1 MKRAGL
7 YFLGGGIALA
17 GAAVLFAC
25 INEHERPVSDSGTT
39 NSSVDCDGGGPG
51 NFPAPNCDPS
61 DNSCPGSSGACT
73 IDQATCGDPSTCLPL
88 AENKGKSTYD
98 LRLRRLLITAPPAL
112 VGNNVGFGVLQ
123 TTVIDKGID
132 LDSPSCG
139 DHGNGAFS
147 WIMRID
153 PTGNSITTGGAPPS
167 PNVKTTGYCFYRY
180 NIGGIDVQ
188 PVTAP
193 IAFDDA
199 GAFST
204 QPISLL
210 NVPIFLSPDAGAAVP
225 SNVVVLP
232 LRNAAIKNATVSAN
246 GDCVGSFDPK
256 ALDNTCNV
264 ADPSSCSKWRTA
276 GSLGGAITL
285 EDADKVPLTIL
296 PETLCVLL
304 TGSKSTDGGTGCA
317 RDGSGN
323 ITAKGDYCSKT
334 SKPGDCQDAYWLSA
348 TFAAA
353 AVTINDG
360 AAEPTCQGA
369 TDAGSDAT
377 SDASADASDAASD

>member
-1 MKRAGL
+1 MKRIGL
-7 YFLGGGIALA
+7 YFLGGVAACSASALI
-17 GAAVLFAC
+17 FAC
-25 INEHERPVSDSGTT
+25 IEEHARPVSDSGPS
-39 NSSVDCDGGGPG
+39 SSVDCDSGPG
-51 NFPAPNCDPS
+51 DFPAPTCDPS
-61 DNSCPGSSGACT
+61 DNTCPSTGAGCA
-73 IDQATCGDPSTCLPL
+73 IDQATCGDPATCLPL
-88 AENKGKSTYD
+88 GDNKGKPTYD
-98 LRLRRLLITAPPAL
+98 LRLRRLLITAPPSLA
-112 VGNNVGFGVLQ
+112 GNTIGFGVLQ

-132 LDSPSCG
+132 LDKPSCG

-153 PTGNSITTGGAPPS
+153 PTGNTITTGGAPPS
-167 PNVKTTGYCFYRY
+167 PDPKNTGYCFYRY

-188 PVTAP
+188 PVTSP

-210 NVPIFLSPDAGAAVP
+210 NVPIFLSPDAGAATP

-232 LRNAAIKNATVSAN
+232 LRNASIKNATVSAN
-246 GDCVGSFDPK
+246 GDCIGSFDSK
-256 ALDNTCNV
+256 ALDTTCNV

-304 TGSKSTDGGTGCA
+304 TGKKSTDGGIGCE
-317 RDGSGN
+317 RDGQGN
-323 ITAKGDYCSKT
+323 IAAKGNYCST
-334 SKPGDCQDAYWLSA
+334 TGKPGDCQDSYWLSA

-353 AVTINDG
+353 AVIINNG
-360 AAEPTCQGA
+360 ASEPTCQGA
-369 TDAGSDAT
+369 TDGGTDSG
-377 SDASADASDAASD
+377 ADSGDAAGD